1 MEKIAESKMQIIISH
16 RLSNIKKAS
25 CIIVLKDGK
34 IIDKDNHQKLY
45 ERNKEYR
52 KMYEMQA
59 MGYND

>member
-1 MEKIAESKMQIIISH
+1 MQIIISH